1 MFKVG
6 RLREAKI
13 AEEGGLSNNVVP
25 YFGKQGRERLFFCT
39 ELHSPRFYVYFC
51 AEFIGFLNL
60 FSPPIT
66 PLFESQ
72 GLTLTQLQTETI
84 FYIL

>member
-25 YFGKQGRERLFFCT
+25 YFGKQGVKGCFFA
-39 ELHSPRFYVYFC
+39 LSGIV
-51 AEFIGFLNL
+51 
-60 FSPPIT
+60 
-66 PLFESQ
+66 
-72 GLTLTQLQTETI
+72 
-84 FYIL
+84 

>member
-25 YFGKQGRERLFFCT
+25 YFGKQERERLFFCT
-39 ELHSPRFYVYFC
+39 ELHGLRFYAYFC
-51 AEFIGFLNL
+51 AESIGFLNL
-60 FSPPIT
+60 FIPS
-66 PLFESQ
+66 LLS
-72 GLTLTQLQTETI
+72 LSHKDSL
-84 FYIL
+84 